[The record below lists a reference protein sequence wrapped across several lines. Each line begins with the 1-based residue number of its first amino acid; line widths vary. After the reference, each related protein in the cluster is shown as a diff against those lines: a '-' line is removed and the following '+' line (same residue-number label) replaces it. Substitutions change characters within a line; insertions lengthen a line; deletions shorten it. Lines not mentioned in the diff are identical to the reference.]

1 MLRFNRFGELL
12 SHRSLVYG
20 IRYELS
26 RNNLSFLSTW
36 HLAHSNL
43 EKNPQ
48 WRFVFKM
55 ARGCNWLQV
64 AADGCNHMLPLAATS
79 SNLQPL
85 PQAATCSHKQ
95 PLATTCSYKQPLA
108 ATCNHLPK
116 QPQAATRSH
125 LQRQAAT
132 SNHLQPLAQAATC
145 SHLQPLAA
153 TCSHKQPQAATSSHK
168 QPLASGCKWLFFLK
182 KNKTVH
188 LLRPQW
194 IYLLY
199 NIVMFNSY
207 YLNYQR
213 VHVVR
218 SFCWAEWM
226 IWVYPHSQYLTTTWY
241 ILCWLIHDNCIQWLF
256 FLNLPNYIIPTN
268 KNGWYVSSHN
278 LMVDHQ
284 VLRTTNVLT
293 QRLQCRMYRYCGG

>member
-1 MLRFNRFGELL
+1 MTLCFQDG
-12 SHRSLVYG
+12 
-20 IRYELS
+20 
-26 RNNLSFLSTW
+26 T
-36 HLAHSNL
+36 
-43 EKNPQ
+43 
-48 WRFVFKM
+48 
-55 ARGCNWLQV
+55 WLQL
-64 AADGCNHMLPLAATS
+64 ATSRCRWLQSHASTCSHFQQLAATS
-79 SNLQPL
+79 PSSHLQP
-85 PQAATCSHKQ
+85 QAT
-95 PLATTCSYKQPLA
+95 
-108 ATCNHLPK
+108 TCNHL
-116 QPQAATRSH
+116 Q
-125 LQRQAAT
+125 L
-132 SNHLQPLAQAATC
+132 QAATC
-145 SHLQPLAA
+145 SHLQPLAQAA
-153 TCSHKQPQAATSSHK
+153 TSSHSQPFAATSSHKQPVATTCPSSHLQPQAATSSHK
-168 QPLASGCKWLFFLK
+168 QPLASGCKWLQVAVFFL
-182 KNKTVH
+182 NKTVH
-188 LLRPQW
+188 LLHPQW

-213 VHVVR
+213 VHVVS

-268 KNGWYVSSHN
+268 KNGRYVSSHN

>member
-116 QPQAATRSH
+116 QPQAANRSH
-125 LQRQAAT
+125 L
-132 SNHLQPLAQAATC
+132 
-145 SHLQPLAA
+145 
-153 TCSHKQPQAATSSHK
+153 QPQAATSSHK
-168 QPLASGCKWLFFLK
+168 QPLATTCPSSHLQPQAATGKWLQVAVFFL
-182 KNKTVH
+182 NKTVH
-188 LLRPQW
+188 LLHTQW

-213 VHVVR
+213 VHVVS

-256 FLNLPNYIIPTN
+256 FLNLPNYIFLLTRMVGMCHPTIS
-268 KNGWYVSSHN
+268 WLIIRFSVQP
-278 LMVDHQ
+278 MFWPRD
-284 VLRTTNVLT
+284 
-293 QRLQCRMYRYCGG
+293 